1 MSLLTLFGGKK
12 KAPAATNAP
21 EAPYV
26 SMNVPPPGFV
36 PFTRPE
42 GATEEEL
49 RDGYTGMIL
58 SPDDSCTIC
67 FGSGFEP
74 NPEGKIVYCHLRRAD
89 DLMKAYS
96 RRGADAE
103 ARKDAEA
110 TARAAKRT

>member
-12 KAPAATNAP
+12 KAPKAASVATT
-21 EAPYV
+21 PYV
-26 SMNVPPPGFV
+26 PKNVPPPGFV

-67 FGSGFEP
+67 YGSGFEP
-74 NPEGKIVYCHLRRAD
+74 NPEGKIVYCHLRRED
-89 DLMKAYS
+89 DLFAEYS
-96 RRGADAE
+96 KRGADAE
-103 ARKDAEA
+103 AQKTAEA
-110 TARAAKRT
+110 TARGANRT